1 MRVACV
7 NHLTQYVSSPV
18 KELTNEV
25 VRISYRKKGVLYTNL
40 TAAEPEIDLLI
51 LPRGTFHSFPFLTER
66 GELRSPPSD
75 LHYMK

>member
-25 VRISYRKKGVLYTNL
+25 VRISYRKKVFYIQISPQLSL
-40 TAAEPEIDLLI
+40 RLI
-51 LPRGTFHSFPFLTER
+51 
-66 GELRSPPSD
+66 
-75 LHYMK
+75 Y